1 VQRSQTIICGGVAI
15 VLAFATPALSA
26 PTPSKSVETE
36 TIIVPSE
43 DIGPDD
49 EGLIPSDLPEF
60 EEDDTG
66 TIDPGD
72 RSGSSTGAE
81 ALPPIE
87 YDVDKLPAPVRR
99 LREQITEA
107 ALSGD
112 IDRLG
117 PIFEANGEPVVSFGG
132 AENPI
137 DYLKSISGDPEG
149 REILAILLEVLEQ
162 GFVHIDVGSPDE
174 MYVWPYFARYPP
186 EGLSGPQMVEL
197 FTLLT
202 AGDYEDMKIFG
213 TYQFYR
219 VGISP
224 DGTWRYFVAGD

>member
-1 VQRSQTIICGGVAI
+1 
-15 VLAFATPALSA
+15 
-26 PTPSKSVETE
+26 
-36 TIIVPSE
+36 
-43 DIGPDD
+43 
-49 EGLIPSDLPEF
+49 
-60 EEDDTG
+60 
-66 TIDPGD
+66 
-72 RSGSSTGAE
+72 
-81 ALPPIE
+81 LPPIE
-87 YDVDKLPAPVRR
+87 YDVGKLPAPVRR
-99 LREQITEA
+99 LRQQITEA
-107 ALSGD
+107 ALTGD

-132 AENPI
+132 AEDPI

-162 GFVHIDVGSPDE
+162 GFVHIDIGSPDE